1 MSEQHDRRPQLRE
14 QANGILATLSRE
26 EREALLIKCWMSHD
40 ARWFMAVA
48 QAFGLEAASRL
59 NQVASHEEGKVE
71 ANRIMRAL
79 QIPPSETADDYLLLQ
94 ETIIGLLG
102 PELLDYQVV
111 STGDDSFQIRIQ
123 RCFAHENVARAGVGD
138 TYECGIF
145 SRVTGWLDASG
156 LKYQMTPSL
165 GKCHKAQG
173 QECAYSF
180 TVEGGAA

>member
-1 MSEQHDRRPQLRE
+1 MNEQDNRRPQLRE
-14 QANGILATLSRE
+14 KADRILATLPQE

-48 QAFGLEAASRL
+48 QAFGMEAANSL

-71 ANRIMRAL
+71 AHRIMTAL

-94 ETIIGLLG
+94 ETMIGLLG

-111 STGDDSFQIRIQ
+111 TTGDDSFQIRIQ
-123 RCFAHENVARAGVGD
+123 RCFAHDNVARAGVAD
-138 TYECGIF
+138 SYECGIF
-145 SRVTGWLDASG
+145 ARVTGWLEASG
-156 LKYQMTPSL
+156 LKHQMTPSL
-165 GKCHKAQG
+165 GKCQKAQG

-180 TVEGGAA
+180 TLDVSAA

>member
-1 MSEQHDRRPQLRE
+1 MSEQRDQQPLLRE
-14 QANGILATLSRE
+14 RANRALSTISQQ
-26 EREALLIKCWMSHD
+26 EREALLVKCWMSHD

-71 ANRIMRAL
+71 ARRIMRAL
-79 QIPPSETADDYLLLQ
+79 QIPPSETAEDYLLLQ

-111 STGDDSFQIRIQ
+111 SSGDDSFEIRIQ
-123 RCFAHENVARAGVGD
+123 RCFAFENVARAGVAD
-138 TYECGIF
+138 SYECGIF
-145 SRVTGWLDASG
+145 SRLTGWLEASG

-165 GKCHKAQG
+165 GKCQKTQG
-173 QECAYSF
+173 QECAYRF
-180 TVEGGAA
+180 KLGGGAA

>member
-1 MSEQHDRRPQLRE
+1 VSEQHDRRPQLRE
-14 QANGILATLSRE
+14 QANGILATLSPE

-71 ANRIMRAL
+71 ARRLMRAL
-79 QIPPSETADDYLLLQ
+79 QLPPVATLDDYLLLQ

-123 RCFAHENVARAGVGD
+123 RCFAHESVARAGVAD
-138 TYECGIF
+138 VYECGIF

-156 LKYQMTPSL
+156 LKYEMTPSL

-180 TVEGGAA
+180 KLHLSAG

>member
-1 MSEQHDRRPQLRE
+1 MSEQQDLQPQLRE
-14 QANGILATLSRE
+14 RANRILTTLSRE

-94 ETIIGLLG
+94 ETILGLLG

-111 STGDDSFQIRIQ
+111 TTGDDAFQIRIQ
-123 RCFAHENVARAGVGD
+123 RCFAHENVARAGVAD
-138 TYECGIF
+138 SYECGIF
-145 SRVTGWLDASG
+145 SRVTGWLEASG

-180 TVEGGAA
+180 TVEGGTG

>member
-1 MSEQHDRRPQLRE
+1 MSEQQDRQPELRKR
-14 QANGILATLSRE
+14 AAGILATLSPQ

-59 NQVASHEEGKVE
+59 NQIASHEEGTVE
-71 ANRIMRAL
+71 ANRIMGAL

-94 ETIIGLLG
+94 ETIIALLG

-111 STGDDSFQIRIQ
+111 STGDDAFQIRIQ
-123 RCFAHENVARAGVGD
+123 RCFAHENVARAGVAD
-138 TYECGIF
+138 SYECGIF

-165 GKCHKAQG
+165 GKCQKAQG

-180 TVEGGAA
+180 KLDVSAA

>member
-1 MSEQHDRRPQLRE
+1 MSEQQDRRPQLRE
-14 QANGILATLSRE
+14 RANAIIAQLSPE
-26 EREALLIKCWMSHD
+26 EREALLIMCWMSHD

-59 NQVASHEEGKVE
+59 NQAASHEEGKVE
-71 ANRIMRAL
+71 ARRLMRAL
-79 QIPPSETADDYLLLQ
+79 GLPPVATLDDYLLLQ

-123 RCFAHENVARAGVGD
+123 RCFAHENVARAGVAD

-156 LKYQMTPSL
+156 LKYEMTPSL
-165 GKCHKAQG
+165 GKCQKTQG

-180 TVEGGAA
+180 KLEGSAA

>member
-1 MSEQHDRRPQLRE
+1 MSEQQDLQPQLRE
-14 QANGILATLSRE
+14 RANGILATLSRE
-26 EREALLIKCWMSHD
+26 EREALLIKCWLSHD

-59 NQVASHEEGKVE
+59 NQIASHEEGKVE
-71 ANRIMRAL
+71 AHRIMRAL

-102 PELLDYQVV
+102 PELLDYQVIP
-111 STGDDSFQIRIQ
+111 TGDDSFQIRIQ
-123 RCFAHENVARAGVGD
+123 RCFAHENVARAGVAD
-138 TYECGIF
+138 SYECGIF
-145 SRVTGWLDASG
+145 SRLTGWLDASG

-165 GKCHKAQG
+165 GKCQKAQG

-180 TVEGGAA
+180 KLEGGAA

>member
-1 MSEQHDRRPQLRE
+1 MSEQQDLQPQLRE
-14 QANGILATLSRE
+14 RAGAILAQLSPK

-59 NQVASHEEGKVE
+59 NQAASHEEGKVE
-71 ANRIMRAL
+71 ARRIMRAL
-79 QIPPSETADDYLLLQ
+79 QIPTPETVDDYLLLQ
-94 ETIIGLLG
+94 ETLIGLLG

-111 STGDDSFQIRIQ
+111 RTADDSFEIRIQ

-138 TYECGIF
+138 AYECGIF

-156 LKYQMTPSL
+156 LQYEMTPPL
-165 GKCHKAQG
+165 GKCQKLQG
-173 QECAYSF
+173 LECVHSF
-180 TVEGGAA
+180 RVVVSPT

>member
-1 MSEQHDRRPQLRE
+1 MQENCQPELR
-14 QANGILATLSRE
+14 QRANRILAALSQE

-48 QAFGLEAASRL
+48 QEFGLQAASRL
-59 NQVASHEEGKVE
+59 NQAASHEEGKVE
-71 ANRIMRAL
+71 ARRIMSAL

-111 STGDDSFQIRIQ
+111 PVGDDSFEIRIQ
-123 RCFAHENVARAGVGD
+123 RCFAHENVARAGVAD

-145 SRVTGWLDASG
+145 SRVTGWLEASG
-156 LKYQMTPSL
+156 LKYEMTPSL
-165 GKCHKAQG
+165 GKCQKAQG
-173 QECAYSF
+173 QDCAYSF
-180 TVEGGAA
+180 KVDVSAA

>member
-1 MSEQHDRRPQLRE
+1 MSEQQDLRPQLRE
-14 QANGILATLSRE
+14 RANRIVSALSRE

-71 ANRIMRAL
+71 AHRIMRAL
-79 QIPPSETADDYLLLQ
+79 NITPPETAGDYVLLQ
-94 ETIIGLLG
+94 ETMISLLG
-102 PELLDYQVV
+102 PELLDFQVV
-111 STGDDSFQIRIQ
+111 ATGDDSFQIRVQ
-123 RCFAHENVARAGVGD
+123 RCFAYENVARAGVTD

-145 SRVTGWLDASG
+145 SRVTGWLEAAG

-165 GKCHKAQG
+165 GKCQKIQG

-180 TVEGGAA
+180 TIAGGAA

>member
-1 MSEQHDRRPQLRE
+1 MSEQQDLQPELRE
-14 QANGILATLSRE
+14 RAKDVLAGLSHE

-71 ANRIMRAL
+71 ARRLMRAL
-79 QIPPSETADDYLLLQ
+79 QIPPSETAEDYLLLQ

-111 STGDDSFQIRIQ
+111 TTGDDAFQIRVQ
-123 RCFAHENVARAGVGD
+123 RCFAHENVARAGVAD
-138 TYECGIF
+138 LCECGIF

-156 LKYQMTPSL
+156 LKYEMTPSL
-165 GKCHKAQG
+165 GKCQKTQG
-173 QECAYSF
+173 QECSYSF
-180 TVEGGAA
+180 KLEGSAA

>member
-1 MSEQHDRRPQLRE
+1 VSEQQDLQPQLRE
-14 QANGILATLSRE
+14 RANRILTTLSRE

-71 ANRIMRAL
+71 ANRIMRTL

-111 STGDDSFQIRIQ
+111 STGDDAFQIRIQ
-123 RCFAHENVARAGVGD
+123 RCFAHENVARAGVAD
-138 TYECGIF
+138 SYECGIF
-145 SRVTGWLDASG
+145 SRVTGWLEASG

-180 TVEGGAA
+180 TVEGGTG

>member
-1 MSEQHDRRPQLRE
+1 VSELQDLQPQLRE
-14 QANGILATLSRE
+14 RANRILATLSRE

-94 ETIIGLLG
+94 ETILGLLG

-111 STGDDSFQIRIQ
+111 TTGDDAFQIRIQ
-123 RCFAHENVARAGVGD
+123 RCFAHENVARAGVAD
-138 TYECGIF
+138 SYECGIF
-145 SRVTGWLDASG
+145 SRVTGWLEASG
-156 LKYQMTPSL
+156 LKYQMTPSQ
-165 GKCHKAQG
+165 GKCQKAQG
-173 QECAYSF
+173 KECAYTF
-180 TVEGGAA
+180 TIEPGAA